1 MWLVILITSL
11 TFRINYYTQ
20 VSRLL
25 KAFTNNSSGNI
36 KLSKTHLYEIGESG
50 GFSGRRNCA
59 KIELV
64 KKFAKMFHKKELQ
77 KTISKRAQC
86 WKCNQKKR

>member
-11 TFRINYYTQ
+11 TFRIKYYTQ

-50 GFSGRRNCA
+50 GFSGRFLGPILNIGLPLM
-59 KIELV
+59 KNVL
-64 KKFAKMFHKKELQ
+64 
-77 KTISKRAQC
+77 
-86 WKCNQKKR
+86 KCT